1 MIKSMTGFGR
11 CEVSEGDRK
20 FTVEMKGVN
29 HRYLDANIRMPK
41 KLNFFDS
48 AIRTVLKQY
57 VTRGKVDIFITYE
70 DLTENQ
76 VALKYNESLAKEYLD
91 AFKKMEE
98 TFGLENDIRVSTVS
112 RCPEVLTMEEQS
124 ADEDELWKGLKKA
137 LEGALKQFVETRGI
151 EGENLKNDII
161 AKLDGMSEKVACI
174 EVRSP
179 EIVAEYRAKLEEKV
193 KELLADTQMDEGRI
207 AAEVVIFADK
217 ICTDEEVVRLKS
229 HIAHMKETFATE
241 ENGIGRK
248 LDFIAQEMNREANTI
263 LSKANDIEVSNYA
276 IDLKTEIEKVR
287 EQIQNIGYEY
297 TWNINRCFRF
307 LRFRKR
313 NDHERTSE
321 KI

>member
-1 MIKSMTGFGR
+1 MTGFGR

-217 ICTDEEVVRLKS
+217 ICTDEEMLRLKC

-287 EQIQNIGYEY
+287 EQIQNIE
-297 TWNINRCFRF
+297 
-307 LRFRKR
+307 
-313 NDHERTSE
+313 
-321 KI
+321 